1 MFKLIFG
8 ITGASGVVLA
18 HRIID
23 FFSQI
28 SDIELHFIFSD
39 HAASVMESEPGRLN
53 LKLKKCL
60 NGNVYDSNDFAA
72 PPASGSWP
80 ADGMLICPCSLNTL
94 GAIANGITLNL
105 IHRAA
110 QVTLK
115 ERKPLIL
122 TVRETPY
129 SLIALRNMV
138 QATEAGA
145 IVMPFSPAFYIDE
158 PDLDN
163 LIKQYAGH
171 ILDLFHIPNNI
182 RKRWKHE

>member
-8 ITGASGVVLA
+8 ITGASGALLA
-18 HRIID
+18 FHLIKI
-23 FFSQI
+23 FSEV
-28 SDIELHFIFSD
+28 SCLELHFIFSKYAD
-39 HAASVMESEPGRLN
+39 AVIESEPGWLN
-53 LKLKKCL
+53 PEIK
-60 NGNVYDSNDFAA
+60 NIIQGNIYEVDDLAS

-80 ADGMLICPCSLNTL
+80 ADGMLICPCSINTL
-94 GAIANGITLNL
+94 GAIANGITPNL

-110 QVTLK
+110 QVMLK

-122 TVRETPY
+122 AVRETPY

-145 IVMPFSPAFYIDE
+145 IIMPFSPAFYIE
-158 PDLDN
+158 KPTLN
-163 LIKQYAGH
+163 KMIKQYAGH

-182 RKRWKHE
+182 RKRWKQD